1 MSVYKDEHIF
11 KSLNEYMFTTKN
23 ISRLHDNVFI
33 SQSPQ
38 KISNTLEQLCKKKKT
53 VPNNLAD
60 AQVEDLYYPKQCD
73 KLFWSFYIFLHGKI
87 EYDYTTHI
95 FETEKKYKIQS
106 VEKLRDMKALLR
118 QHKLKYADIEKE
130 LVSLPKITIKGL
142 HALCILYKVS
152 ITYVSGNIYYIL
164 GNTNEDAAYKNCVIV
179 ANSNANSHSQSK
191 SHSNSYSNSK
201 SKSQAI
207 NTSTSHT
214 RSNLLIGI
222 QLEATDTYVTNISQS
237 RIRIKNYNKPMLSI
251 ASYTLPVLHEMAT
264 ILNINIYDD
273 NGKKKRKKQLYQDV
287 SEKIL

>member
-1 MSVYKDEHIF
+1 MSVYNDEHIF
-11 KSLNEYMFTTKN
+11 KSLDEYMFTTKN

-53 VPNNLAD
+53 VPNNLGD
-60 AQVEDLYYPKQCD
+60 AQVEDLYYPKQRD

-164 GNTNEDAAYKNCVIV
+164 GNTNEDAVYKNCVIV
-179 ANSNANSHSQSK
+179 ANSNSK
-191 SHSNSYSNSK
+191 SD
-201 SKSQAI
+201 SQAI

-214 RSNLLIGI
+214 RSNLLIGL
-222 QLEATDTYVTNISQS
+222 QLEATDTYITNISQS

-251 ASYTLPVLHEMAT
+251 ASYTLPVLHEMAN

-273 NGKKKRKKQLYQDV
+273 NGKKKLKKQLYQDV

>member
-1 MSVYKDEHIF
+1 MSVYNDEHIF
-11 KSLNEYMFTTKN
+11 KSLDEYMFTTKN

-53 VPNNLAD
+53 VPNNVGD
-60 AQVEDLYYPKQCD
+60 AQVEDLYYPKQRD

-179 ANSNANSHSQSK
+179 AK
-191 SHSNSYSNSK
+191 SHSNSK
-201 SKSQAI
+201 SHSQAI

-214 RSNLLIGI
+214 RSNLLIGL
-222 QLEATDTYVTNISQS
+222 QLEATDTYITNISQS

-251 ASYTLPVLHEMAT
+251 ASYTLPVLHEMAN

-273 NGKKKRKKQLYQDV
+273 NGKKKLKKQLYQDV

>member
-1 MSVYKDEHIF
+1 MMSVYNDEHIF
-11 KSLNEYMFTTKN
+11 KSLDEYMFTTKN

-53 VPNNLAD
+53 VPNNLGD
-60 AQVEDLYYPKQCD
+60 AQVEDLYYPKQRD

-164 GNTNEDAAYKNCVIV
+164 GNTNEDAVYKNCVIV
-179 ANSNANSHSQSK
+179 ANSNSK
-191 SHSNSYSNSK
+191 SD
-201 SKSQAI
+201 SQAI

-214 RSNLLIGI
+214 RSNLLIGL
-222 QLEATDTYVTNISQS
+222 QLEATDTYITNISQS

-251 ASYTLPVLHEMAT
+251 ASYTLPVLHEMAN

-273 NGKKKRKKQLYQDV
+273 NGKKKLKKQLYQDV

>member
-53 VPNNLAD
+53 VPNNVGD
-60 AQVEDLYYPKQCD
+60 AQVEDLYYPKQHD

-164 GNTNEDAAYKNCVIV
+164 PIKSNNNDDTFKLTETEAGTAIDLKTEGNTTQTFTYISDSLEDRMLTYFNKELLCKQLKLYLLTNEKKMDYRREFLKNIETR
-179 ANSNANSHSQSK
+179 NSHYSVWNQSM
-191 SHSNSYSNSK
+191 NSFNS
-201 SKSQAI
+201 
-207 NTSTSHT
+207 
-214 RSNLLIGI
+214 
-222 QLEATDTYVTNISQS
+222 
-237 RIRIKNYNKPMLSI
+237 
-251 ASYTLPVLHEMAT
+251 
-264 ILNINIYDD
+264 
-273 NGKKKRKKQLYQDV
+273 
-287 SEKIL
+287 

>member
-53 VPNNLAD
+53 VPNNLGD

-179 ANSNANSHSQSK
+179 ANS
-191 SHSNSYSNSK
+191 HSN

-214 RSNLLIGI
+214 RSNLLIGL
-222 QLEATDTYVTNISQS
+222 QLEATDTHITNISKS

-251 ASYTLPVLHEMAT
+251 ASYTLPILHEMAN
-264 ILNINIYDD
+264 ILNLNIYDN
-273 NGKKKRKKQLYQDV
+273 NGKKKLKKQLYQDV

>member
-1 MSVYKDEHIF
+1 MMSVYKDEHIF

-53 VPNNLAD
+53 VPNNVGD
-60 AQVEDLYYPKQCD
+60 AQVEDLYYPKQHD

-179 ANSNANSHSQSK
+179 TKTH
-191 SHSNSYSNSK
+191 SNSK
-201 SKSQAI
+201 SHSQAI

-214 RSNLLIGI
+214 RSNLLIGL
-222 QLEATDTYVTNISQS
+222 QLEATDTYITNISQS

-251 ASYTLPVLHEMAT
+251 ASYTLPVLHEMAN

-273 NGKKKRKKQLYQDV
+273 NGKKKLKKQLYQDV